1 MTNNI
6 IPAYD
11 WKSIHGDIQEPKRSE
26 YIKSS
31 TMAIEPKEVRKYLK
45 EYLKN
50 NNCTN
55 EIKNFLK
62 VYLNNIALLSKTQVV
77 WDGSYRNCVIV
88 IKPDHIMPTHTGD
101 YFKINSEYTITKL
114 LTYFLNNSETIFLNM
129 HTTTHAEDMENWRL
143 EDMLMWDSMDDYN
156 DEMY

>member
-1 MTNNI
+1 MTNNL

-31 TMAIEPKEVRKYLK
+31 TMAIEPKGIRKYLK
-45 EYLKN
+45 EYLKD
-50 NNCTN
+50 NNCT
-55 EIKNFLK
+55 EEVKNFLK
-62 VYLNNIALLSKTQVV
+62 IYLNNIALLSKTQVV

-88 IKPDHIMPTHTGD
+88 VKPDCIMPTHNGG
-101 YFKINSEYTITKL
+101 YHKINPEYTITEL
-114 LTYFLNNSETIFLNM
+114 LIYFLNNSETIFLNM
-129 HTTTHAEDMENWRL
+129 HTTTHAEDMEDWRL

>member
-1 MTNNI
+1 MNNNL

-31 TMAIEPKEVRKYLK
+31 TMAVEPKGVRKYLK

-50 NNCTN
+50 NNCTD

-62 VYLNNIALLSKTQVV
+62 IYLNNIALLSKTQVV
-77 WDGSYRNCVIV
+77 WDGSFRNCVIV
-88 IKPDHIMPTHTGD
+88 IKPDFIMPTHDFG
-101 YFKINSEYTITKL
+101 YYKINPNYTINEL
-114 LTYFLNNSETIFLNM
+114 LNYFLNNSETIFLNM
-129 HTTTHAEDMENWRL
+129 HTTTHAEDMEDWRL
-143 EDMLMWDSMDDYN
+143 YDDLMQEEYDYY
-156 DEMY
+156 DEY

>member
-1 MTNNI
+1 MTNNL

-11 WKSIHGDIQEPKRSE
+11 WKSIHGDIQEPGRLE

-31 TMAIEPKEVRKYLK
+31 TMAVEPKEVRKYLK

-50 NNCTN
+50 NNCTD

-62 VYLNNIALLSKTQVV
+62 LYLNNIALLSKTQVV

-101 YFKINSEYTITKL
+101 YFKINSEYTN
-114 LTYFLNNSETIFLNM
+114 FLNNSETIFLNM
-129 HTTTHAEDMENWRL
+129 HTTTHAEDMEDWRL
-143 EDMLMWDSMDDYN
+143 FDDLMQEEFDYY
-156 DEMY
+156 DEY

>member
-1 MTNNI
+1 MTNNL

-31 TMAIEPKEVRKYLK
+31 TMAIEPKGVRKYLK
-45 EYLKN
+45 EYLKD
-50 NNCTN
+50 NNCTE

-62 VYLNNIALLSKTQVV
+62 IYLNNIALLSKTQVV

-88 IKPDHIMPTHTGD
+88 VKPDCIMPTHNGG
-101 YFKINSEYTITKL
+101 YHKINPEYTITEL
-114 LTYFLNNSETIFLNM
+114 LIYFLNNSETIFLNM
-129 HTTTHAEDMENWRL
+129 HTTTHAEDMEDWIFF
-143 EDMLMWDSMDDYN
+143 DDLMQEEYDYY
-156 DEMY
+156 DEY

>member
-1 MTNNI
+1 MI
-6 IPAYD
+6 KQLIPAYD
-11 WKSIHGDIQEPKRSE
+11 WRSIDNDIQEPKRSE

-31 TMAIEPKEVRKYLK
+31 TMAVEPKEVRKYLK

-50 NNCTN
+50 NNCTD

-62 VYLNNIALLSKTQVV
+62 LYLNNIALLNKTQIV

-88 IKPDHIMPTHTGD
+88 IKPDYIMPTHNGD
-101 YFKINSEYTITKL
+101 YHEINPEYTIIEL

-129 HTTTHAEDMENWRL
+129 HKTTHAKDIEDWRL
-143 EDMLMWDSMDDYN
+143 YDDLMYEEYDYYN
-156 DEMY
+156 EY